1 MIRGI
6 LLHVI
11 FIPPFFC
18 FRPCDLPDKDF
29 IPLRDLCTEQQSGYR
44 STLVRMSRVE
54 SRAEQKFLNEIR
66 TWNIESK
73 DSAAA
78 MNEEKIA
85 LQSG

>member
-6 LLHVI
+6 LLRII

-18 FRPCDLPDKDF
+18 FRPCDLPYEGF

-44 STLVRMSRVE
+44 STLIRMSRLE
-54 SRAEQKFLNEIR
+54 GRSEEKFLHEIR

-78 MNEEKIA
+78 MNDEKIG
-85 LQSG
+85 LQCG